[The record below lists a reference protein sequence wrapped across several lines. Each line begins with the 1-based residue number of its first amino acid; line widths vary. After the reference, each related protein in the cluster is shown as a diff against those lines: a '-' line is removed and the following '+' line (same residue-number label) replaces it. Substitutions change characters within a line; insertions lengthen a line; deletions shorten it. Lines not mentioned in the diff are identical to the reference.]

1 MQSGASPPRVLNR
14 ERVKRVSVVALLD
27 DFHRAQEIAH
37 ERAKEAQDLFR
48 ETQEHA
54 LASARQRAHDAREAA
69 RHAAEL
75 MPPGLLVRL
84 VSSFVGIPFSLLVA
98 FAGKSPEWRGVA
110 FAGAITLSALL
121 GGYEFFRNVRLRGFR
136 PTEPLGLIAIVGMQV
151 AAWGVSRGQFPSLM
165 PALFAALVIGTLIH
179 QVMRRDPEPIANLG
193 VTFVGVVYV
202 GWLMSYLIFLRM
214 IPGTVVVWPFHNL
227 TIPFFDMDS
236 RGAWLALYTCAVT
249 WSTDAGAY
257 FVGMRYGKRPLAP
270 TLSPNKTVEGSYGG
284 AVAAALMSLLWGS
297 WIGIPWYHCLLLG
310 AAIGVLGQVGDL
322 CESALKRDLGIKDF
336 GTIMPGHGGILDRFD
351 SLLFTAP
358 LAYYY
363 LIVAL
368 PR

>member
-1 MQSGASPPRVLNR
+1 M
-14 ERVKRVSVVALLD
+14 ALLD

-37 ERAKEAQDLFR
+37 ERAKDAQDLWR
-48 ETQEHA
+48 EAQEHA
-54 LASARQRAHDAREAA
+54 LALARARAHEARERA
-69 RHAAEL
+69 RYAAEL

-84 VSSFVGIPFSLLVA
+84 VSSIVGIPFCLVVA
-98 FAGKSPEWRGVA
+98 FAGKTAEWRGVA

-121 GGYEFFRNVRLRGFR
+121 GGYEFFRGVRLRGFR
-136 PTEPLGLIAIVGMQV
+136 PTDTLGMIAIAVMQL
-151 AAWGVSRGQFPSLM
+151 AAWVISKGQFPSLM

-179 QVMRRDPEPIANLG
+179 QVLRRDPEPVANLG

-214 IPGTVVVWPFHNL
+214 IPGTVEIWPFNTASL
-227 TIPFFDMDS
+227 PVFDFHS
-236 RGAWLALYTCAVT
+236 RGAWLVLYVCAVT

-257 FVGMRYGKRPLAP
+257 FVGMRLGKRPLAP
-270 TLSPNKTVEGSYGG
+270 LLSPKKTIEGSYGG
-284 AVAAALMSLLWGS
+284 VAAATLMSLLWGI
-297 WIGIPWYHCLLLG
+297 WIGIPWYHCLILG

-336 GTIMPGHGGILDRFD
+336 GTVMPGHGGILDRFD

-363 LIVAL
+363 LVIAL
-368 PR
+368 PKM